1 MGYNPTMKNPTSIG
15 IDPSAPERCI
25 ISVPV
30 DIEYMKAQ
38 RNTLQA
44 LLSGDTIGDPT
55 VDVGER
61 RLTSDERREMEHLI
75 GFLDHFIFG
84 IYGVVAEYPTA
95 NRNIY

>member
-1 MGYNPTMKNPTSIG
+1 MKNPTSIG

-44 LLSGDTIGDPT
+44 LLGANSMLGHE
-55 VDVGER
+55 ER
-61 RLTSDERREMEHLI
+61 KEMEHLI
-75 GFLDHFIFG
+75 GFLDHFIFNVF
-84 IYGVVAEYPTA
+84 YVVAEYPTA
-95 NRNIY
+95 NRTHY

>member
-75 GFLDHFIFG
+75 GFLDHFIHNVF
-84 IYGVVAEYPTA
+84 YVVAEYPTA
-95 NRNIY
+95 NRTHY

>member
-1 MGYNPTMKNPTSIG
+1 MKNPTSIG

-44 LLSGDTIGDPT
+44 LLSGDTSMTPE
-55 VDVGER
+55 ER
-61 RLTSDERREMEHLI
+61 KEMEHLI
-75 GFLDHFIFG
+75 GFLDHFIFNVF
-84 IYGVVAEYPTA
+84 YVVAEYPTP
-95 NRNIY
+95 NRNTY